1 MRLHSARFLVTKDA
15 KCVKRHQF
23 PLIASGFYLVWAHDV
38 SPSMANACRSLTIA
52 DRIRVFT
59 VPSGWFNRAATST
72 CVCSRKNAVST
83 ACRSSGVSTA
93 STAALNACPR
103 SLPSRVSSGPRSL
116 SSSAFLV
123 LQARVTHPDGRGEP
137 SFNLLPWWLL
147 W

>member
-1 MRLHSARFLVTKDA
+1 VQRAFGDYLGFVTGWCDFA
-15 KCVKRHQF
+15 NQ
-23 PLIASGFYLVWAHDV
+23 AA
-38 SPSMANACRSLTIA
+38 SMAFMGVACSEFLA
-52 DRIRVFT
+52 QL
-59 VPSGWFNRAATST
+59 VPEVAGHEGLVAPVLIMGLAA
-72 CVCSRKNAVST
+72 AVST